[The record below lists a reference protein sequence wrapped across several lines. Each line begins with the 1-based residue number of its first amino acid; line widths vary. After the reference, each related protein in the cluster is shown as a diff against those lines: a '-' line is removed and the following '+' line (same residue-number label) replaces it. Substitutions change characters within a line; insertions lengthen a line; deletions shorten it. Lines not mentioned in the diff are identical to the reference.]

1 MPQSDRSKGSNRG
14 SKGARGMSRS
24 MPEAT
29 VFLDRDGTINEDV
42 GYLSDPEALVMIE
55 GAAKAIR
62 LLNQSGIMVILIS
75 NQSGVGRGYYTD
87 AHVDAVNERLKEYLG
102 KEGAAVDAIYYCN
115 HHPDV
120 DCNCRKPR
128 TGLAELAAIEHKL
141 NHDRAYVVGDKSCD
155 VSLAKNLGA
164 KGILVLTGKGSNEIE
179 CMEEAPDFVAKDI
192 FEAVAWIL
200 ADLERA
206 PG

>member
-1 MPQSDRSKGSNRG
+1 
-14 SKGARGMSRS
+14 MSR
-24 MPEAT
+24 PEAT

-42 GYLSDPEALVMIE
+42 GYLSDPEGLVLIE

-62 LLNQSGIMVILIS
+62 LLNEAGVKVIVVS

-102 KEGAAVDAIYYCN
+102 REGARVDGIYYCN

-120 DCNCRKPR
+120 DCDCRKPR
-128 TGLAELAAIEHKL
+128 TGLAELAAKEHKL
-141 NHDRAYVVGDKSCD
+141 NHERAYVVGDKASD
-155 VSLAKNLGA
+155 VSLSKNLGGM
-164 KGILVLTGKGSNEIE
+164 GILVLTGKGSDEIE
-179 CMEEAPDFVAKDI
+179 CMEDAPDFVAKDI

-200 ADLERA
+200 ADLERTPA
-206 PG
+206 K

>member
-1 MPQSDRSKGSNRG
+1 
-14 SKGARGMSRS
+14 MSRS

-164 KGILVLTGKGSNEIE
+164 KGILVLTGKGANEIE